1 MKIVVKVEKAGQVVG
16 QTMFDVGK
24 VREPMKQAGKA
35 FKAFRKEH
43 PTVSLLDN
51 DVRLKFETAD

>member
-1 MKIVVKVEKAGQVVG
+1 MKIVVKVEGQVVG

-24 VREPMKQAGKA
+24 LMDPMKKAGKA
-35 FKAFRKEH
+35 LKAH

-51 DVRLKFETAD
+51 DVSP